1 MNLKSKHIGRVV
13 TWLLVVVTSQ
23 VLVGAGIA
31 APNSRELASSPVV
44 QDISGVLATS
54 ANKPIMVN
62 GQSAIT
68 GATIV
73 SGATVETPDQ
83 LKATIAI
90 PGHGSVE
97 AEANTR
103 FTVTFD
109 QTGIKINLIQGCL
122 VLVTMKGTT
131 GEIDNA
137 QGVAG
142 RSDGL
147 NDGRLAVC
155 PTRIAGAGPGAGA
168 AAAGGAGGLFG
179 LGTAA
184 TVVIVG
190 GGLAAVI
197 GIAVSRGSNPSPSG
211 L

>member
-1 MNLKSKHIGRVV
+1 MNFKSKRISRVV

-31 APNSRELASSPVV
+31 APYSGELASSPVV

-83 LKATIAI
+83 VKATIAI
-90 PGHGSVE
+90 PGHGSVA
-97 AEANTR
+97 AEGNTK

-109 QTGIKINLIQGCL
+109 QSGIKINLIRGCL

-137 QGVAG
+137 QGVVG

-147 NDGRLAVC
+147 NDGRLDVC
-155 PTRIAGAGPGAGA
+155 PTRTAGA

-184 TVVIVG
+184 TVVIVAG
-190 GGLAAVI
+190 GIAAVVA
-197 GIAVSRGSNPSPSG
+197 IAVTRGSNSSPSAP
-211 L
+211 

>member
-1 MNLKSKHIGRVV
+1 MNFKSKRITTIV

-31 APNSRELASSPVV
+31 APNSGELASSPVV
-44 QDISGVLATS
+44 QDISGVLATG

-83 LKATIAI
+83 VKATIAI
-90 PGHGSVE
+90 PGHGTVE
-97 AEANTR
+97 AEANTK
-103 FTVTFD
+103 FTVTFG
-109 QTGIKINLIQGCL
+109 QTDIKIYLIQGCV
-122 VLVTMKGTT
+122 VLITKKGTS

-137 QGVAG
+137 QGVLG
-142 RSDGL
+142 KTDGV
-147 NDGRLAVC
+147 NDGRLDVC
-155 PTRIAGAGPGAGA
+155 PRRTAGA
-168 AAAGGAGGLFG
+168 AAAGAGGLFG

-184 TVVIVG
+184 TLAIVG
-190 GGLAAVI
+190 GAIGVI
-197 GIAVSRGSNPSPSG
+197 VVIAGTRGKNPSPFG
-211 L
+211 P